1 MSIQSI
7 TSSTV
12 FKHGAFLSN
21 MRYSDTTGIDRIRKK
36 FRLYYWCVLS
46 PKVTNELI
54 SCFDDP
60 LLKKLI
66 TVHPSFIEKPLK
78 PYGCLS
84 WDKYQ
89 RTLML
94 KKHLQFMLNNFSSNL
109 LNIYQYKGY
118 KLWQITDKNGNTYN
132 IYLDAGYSREGSI
145 GITLTDNNDTQL
157 YCISFTVNQE
167 QSLLHIGALQGPDSD
182 IENRQAL
189 IKKLTKGLYG
199 LRPKALMVE
208 LVLIF
213 ADCYQLKNITA
224 VSNKGHIYQALRY
237 IGSKRTAVSCDYD
250 ELWQEYNG
258 IKQNKEL
265 YQLPLSPKR
274 KDLTLL
280 NRNKR
285 KLYKHR
291 YQWLDELKPSLQL
304 ALQSS
309 K

>member
-1 MSIQSI
+1 MSHQVI
-7 TSSTV
+7 TSNTV
-12 FKHGAFLSN
+12 FKRGLFLSN
-21 MRYSDTTGIDRIRKK
+21 MLYPNITGVDKIRKK
-36 FRLYYWCVLS
+36 FRLYCWCILS
-46 PKVTNELI
+46 PKVTNELMGY
-54 SCFDDP
+54 FDDP

-84 WDKYQ
+84 WDKNQ
-89 RTLML
+89 RTLIL

-109 LNIYQYKGY
+109 LNIYQHKGY

-182 IENRQAL
+182 IENRQEL
-189 IKKLTKGLYG
+189 IKQLTKGLYG

-213 ADCYQLKNITA
+213 ADCYQLKSITA

-250 ELWQEYNG
+250 ELWQEYYG

-291 YQWLDELKPSLQL
+291 YQWLNELKPSLQL

>member
-1 MSIQSI
+1 
-7 TSSTV
+7 
-12 FKHGAFLSN
+12 
-21 MRYSDTTGIDRIRKK
+21 
-36 FRLYYWCVLS
+36 
-46 PKVTNELI
+46 
-54 SCFDDP
+54 
-60 LLKKLI
+60 
-66 TVHPSFIEKPLK
+66 
-78 PYGCLS
+78 
-84 WDKYQ
+84 
-89 RTLML
+89 
-94 KKHLQFMLNNFSSNL
+94 MLNNFSSNL
-109 LNIYQYKGY
+109 LNIYQHKGY
-118 KLWQITDKNGNTYN
+118 KLCQITDKNDNIYN

-189 IKKLTKGLYG
+189 IKQLTKGLYG

-258 IKQNKEL
+258 IKQNKEV

-304 ALQSS
+304 ALQSL